1 MIRIADL
8 VEGMENIR
16 LLAYVVQAYQF
27 QTKKGETATRLIL
40 QDASGKINGFS
51 NRLTI
56 PPKAGSVILAMANVG
71 NYNGQKT
78 VYITEI
84 LDVKDIDELSEHQ
97 RHHLFPTLDGEIF
110 ERLKA
115 QLNWLISKMED
126 KQLARLC
133 RAVFFPEDHISDRAL
148 VKTLKRIYTRPGGS
162 KIHHARIRGL
172 FEHTVSVAIITDK
185 LADTY
190 GPVVLRDIAV
200 AGALLHDIGKVLE
213 QGPFPGSE
221 WTMEG
226 ELMGHIVLGIELLN
240 RVLEYVQVDE
250 EKVLAIKHIIL
261 SHHGER
267 EKGSPVEPLTPEALI
282 VSAADN
288 LDAHL
293 DSVLSIFPERGKKG
307 QTQNPFSRRVFYYNL
322 GGDNQ

>member
-1 MIRIADL
+1 MIKIAEL

-27 QTKKGETATRLIL
+27 HTKKGDIATRLIL

-51 NRLTI
+51 NKITTS
-56 PPKAGSVILAMANVG
+56 PQAGSVILAIANVG

-84 LDVKDIDELSEHQ
+84 LDIKSVDELNDNQ
-97 RHHLFPTLDGEIF
+97 RQHLFPTLDGEIF
-110 ERLKA
+110 EKLKE
-115 QLNWLISKMED
+115 QLNRLITQMSD
-126 KQLARLC
+126 RQLAKLC
-133 RAVFFPEDHISDRAL
+133 RAVFFPEEYIPDPDL
-148 VKTLKRIYTRPGGS
+148 VRILKKIYTRPGGAR
-162 KIHHARIRGL
+162 IHHARIRGL
-172 FEHTVSVAIITDK
+172 FEHTVSVATITDK

-190 GPVVLRDIAV
+190 GPIILRDIAV

-221 WTMEG
+221 WTREG
-226 ELMGHIVLGIELLN
+226 ELIGHIVLGIELLN
-240 RVLEYVQVDE
+240 RILNYIDVDE

-261 SHHGER
+261 SHHGEK

-293 DSVLSIFPERGKKG
+293 DSVLSIYPERGKKG
-307 QTQNPFSRRVFYYNL
+307 QTQNPFSKRVFYYNL
-322 GGDNQ
+322 GGDDQ